1 MEVLRSS
8 SIWHFR
14 LASASRDR
22 SVSAARD
29 CRPQTRL
36 RCDVVPDS
44 AVAGPSLIL
53 LVRHGATEW
62 SESGQHTGRTDLP
75 LIDKG
80 RRQADRL
87 PPLLA
92 TLSDGALPLV
102 FTSPLQRA
110 RETARRAVPGVQAT
124 EVDAL
129 VEYDYGDYEGLTS
142 GGDRRDPS
150 RMGAVQGRL
159 SRGREPPS
167 GDRPVRRIHRQTRA
181 DGRRSHC
188 NRVHPRPSQPP
199 ADDAASRPGPPGWG
213 RLAERCRLR
222 RDHLRQARSLCDHR
236 MEHSR
241 SMSDGV
247 PPHPQRR
254 RQGR

>member
-1 MEVLRSS
+1 M
-8 SIWHFR
+8 
-14 LASASRDR
+14 
-22 SVSAARD
+22 
-29 CRPQTRL
+29 
-36 RCDVVPDS
+36 PDS
-44 AVAGPSLIL
+44 AVTGPSLIL

-62 SESGQHTGRTDLP
+62 SESGQHTGRSDLP

-142 GGDRRDPS
+142 EEIDAIHPGWELFKDGCPGGESLHQVIARCDAFVAKLERTAVGRTAIVFTHGHLSRLLTTRLVGLDPQA
-150 RMGAVQGRL
+150 GAVLQ
-159 SRGREPPS
+159 
-167 GDRPVRRIHRQTRA
+167 
-181 DGRRSHC
+181 
-188 NRVHPRPSQPP
+188 N
-199 ADDAASRPGPPGWG
+199 DAASVGIISDKRGHYVIIGWNI
-213 RLAERCRLR
+213 RA
-222 RDHLRQARSLCDHR
+222 Q
-236 MEHSR
+236 
-241 SMSDGV
+241 
-247 PPHPQRR
+247 
-254 RQGR
+254 